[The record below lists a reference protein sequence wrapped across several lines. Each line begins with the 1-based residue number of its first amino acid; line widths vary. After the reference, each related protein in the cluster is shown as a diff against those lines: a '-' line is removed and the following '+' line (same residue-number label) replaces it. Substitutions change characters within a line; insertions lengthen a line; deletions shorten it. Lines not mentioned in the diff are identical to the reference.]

1 MLLHARKIF
10 SSSFSISA
18 SFAPQ
23 ILTTLRHHHFPELV
37 HRHFLDESVE
47 WRAGVCT
54 LVLLLYNFIFFFFWM
69 LAQSLIIF
77 YQFIFVSILPFIHAY
92 FTLLDGL

>member
-1 MLLHARKIF
+1 MLLHARKLF

-18 SFAPQ
+18 CFAPQ
-23 ILTTLRHHHFPELV
+23 ILTTSRHHHFPQLV

-47 WRAGVCT
+47 WRVGVCT
-54 LVLLLYNFIFFFFWM
+54 LVLLLYNFIFSFWM

-77 YQFIFVSILPFIHAY
+77 HQFIFVSILPFIHAY